1 MEKNQAGKEYP
12 QTWNN
17 MVLQWNFD
25 FLNHLGKSR
34 LVRVIR
40 RFEKSRDKITVLYL
54 TANGSQ
60 VWFMLPL
67 HHLESQTVKKL
78 GFYCLSKHD

>member
-60 VWFMLPL
+60 VWFMLSWN
-67 HHLESQTVKKL
+67 LESQTFKKL
-78 GFYCLSKHD
+78 VFYCLSKYD

>member
-17 MVLQWNFD
+17 LVLQCNFD

-60 VWFMLPL
+60 VWFMLSWN
-67 HHLESQTVKKL
+67 LESQTFKRLV
-78 GFYCLSKHD
+78 FYCLSKYD

>member
-12 QTWNN
+12 QTWKNI
-17 MVLQWNFD
+17 VLQWNFD

-40 RFEKSRDKITVLYL
+40 RFEKSRDKIAVLYL

-60 VWFMLPL
+60 VWFMLSWN
-67 HHLESQTVKKL
+67 LESQTFKKL
-78 GFYCLSKHD
+78 VFYCLSKYD

>member
-17 MVLQWNFD
+17 LVLQCNFD
-25 FLNHLGKSR
+25 FLNHLGKGR

-60 VWFMLPL
+60 VWFMLSWNFGKPNGQEIGVL
-67 HHLESQTVKKL
+67 LFK
-78 GFYCLSKHD
+78 

>member
-12 QTWNN
+12 QTWKNI
-17 MVLQWNFD
+17 VLQWNFD

-60 VWFMLPL
+60 VWFMLSWN
-67 HHLESQTVKKL
+67 LESQTFKKL
-78 GFYCLSKHD
+78 VFYCLSKYD